1 MGVGFIPSSLPEFLA
16 LYPDTGPT
24 QVQEETGHPRG
35 TSTAGP

>member
-16 LYPDTGPT
+16 LYPT